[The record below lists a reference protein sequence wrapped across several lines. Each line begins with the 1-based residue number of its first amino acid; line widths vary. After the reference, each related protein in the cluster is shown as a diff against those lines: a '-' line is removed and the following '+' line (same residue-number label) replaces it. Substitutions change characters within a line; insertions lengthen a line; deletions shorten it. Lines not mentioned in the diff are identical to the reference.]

1 MTVAFTVQNVVGD
14 NSSAHAFH
22 VRSDNWTGRNI
33 LVQLVIKAAVR
44 LVAVPRVVVHVTEG
58 VRNNI
63 VTEQAI
69 LAVLAF
75 AYIHK
80 SGNIIITKQCISL
93 NVFIVGRHLPRIA
106 ASHGQETRLLRLT
119 FS

>member
-1 MTVAFTVQNVVGD
+1 MRGD
-14 NSSAHAFH
+14 N
-22 VRSDNWTGRNI
+22 RTGRNI

-44 LVAVPRVVVHVTEG
+44 LVAVPRVVVPVTER

-75 AYIHK
+75 AYMHK
-80 SGNIIITKQCISL
+80 SGIITKLYSTHFPQRVHSW
-93 NVFIVGRHLPRIA
+93 
-106 ASHGQETRLLRLT
+106 
-119 FS
+119 